1 MAEELEVG
9 VLLSATDEVSPA
21 LAQAAK
27 SAQNF
32 VQEMNK
38 SSKALVTLGSMVG
51 AAGFAMYKFG
61 KQSFSA
67 AARVSELKVSIDA
80 IGEATGIGA
89 KAINEAASNIAKQG
103 IEMAA
108 AQGIAIE
115 YAQANLNMADAAK
128 VARVA
133 QDLAVISQRNSTDTA
148 QLLTRAVRTGNSQ
161 LLKSAGISRMASE
174 GYAMYAKEIGKT
186 ATTLTAA
193 ERQQAMINLILDEG
207 KRVAGVYEA
216 SMTEAGKVLR
226 SFPRLM
232 NDMQVAVG
240 TALLQGLGP
249 LIKSSYD
256 LTNAFSK
263 TVKEGGALNPIL
275 TELGVAMKLV
285 FQPISDGL
293 KKLADFFT
301 MLNRSKV
308 AVDGLGQKLATAM
321 PIIAALSTGLSALAG
336 KQLLNALLPAT
347 KAITGFL
354 NPLQIG
360 IAVLVALTP
369 RLRNALLQMVGA
381 ALQLVGPLARISEVL
396 TNSIAGALDTVAPLL
411 EGLAALM
418 VGAFAIV
425 GPVLKVIAD
434 LLVFLQKP
442 IEFLIILWGVK
453 WVASQLIAAKAALM
467 TQMQLAALGTQT
479 TVTGRAAT
487 FAVKSYT
494 NFAFGLQTTGSV
506 AKAFGGT
513 MVAVGNT
520 IKATMVSVMTT
531 ILPML
536 AITAALWAGMAIF
549 NKIREADKAREA
561 AVKGVTDA
569 LKQQIDALKTT
580 NEALAEYLGNVENLQ
595 NALVNDS
602 EASQEFIRVMHLQGV
617 ATKDALTE
625 LIAYKQ
631 DRVAYTAA
639 QYKGI
644 TATYAE
650 ADALARYT
658 LAAQGGVEMT
668 AEAAAIFPRLTQE
681 QFAVANAYRDTTAA
695 MNAMDLA
702 EALKK
707 EREMLEIKSK
717 DAALAYAAADAYIA
731 RAEARGVELSDLDR
745 EIETRRYAQIQLTKY
760 AKVQEEVGNKT
771 RATAVTTK
779 SMIQRLKEITAAAAD
794 GKVKMEEMYD
804 GMFGMNSIDL
814 YKAQKQIYEVRTA
827 VSTLSNKVKDSEGN
841 FDSFKGAAL
850 DLANQVATNAAE
862 MRNLEMSN
870 EDIAGA
876 TNVLIGTFVEAG
888 KKAGFTQEQIN
899 GVLESLGMLNGYRSV
914 AMIEADIS
922 KFKAQLQVVLDAL
935 EAVGGGDP
943 EMVRAA
949 ARLRQILNTL
959 DAEAKAAAEAAEK
972 FKGLNDA
979 TKKGSSATK
988 EFTGRQ
994 KELRDQIVQTV
1005 QDAIEKETDKLQ
1017 ELRSKMEALKSAL
1030 RSTIVESASLGNAFE
1045 FAKRKADEFNQKI
1058 DEAEQAQREYAQQV
1072 ANSIRQTLSLSDA
1085 FGESQQSSQAVE
1097 AAWMNATEVAN
1108 EYAAVQQELV
1118 ENVAQQAAL
1127 EKMLYGDGSRYARA
1141 DVVKALTKTREDAI
1155 KIVERLVEAEENLG
1169 VAMDWVNQASAQ
1181 QISFLDAL
1189 RKRVADAKD
1198 FASVI
1203 GQLSSM
1209 GLNKDALDQI
1219 VSAGAV
1225 AGTQMAKEL
1234 LSGGQTAISETNTLF
1249 TELADVAQQTGV
1261 SLGDTFYKVGS
1272 RVGLDFGSALME
1284 RAKMATDF
1292 AKKVE
1297 MLAAQGLS
1305 PENITMLLNAGL
1317 EAGTAMA
1324 DELIKGGQAAI
1335 DNANQIH
1342 QSLTKLAEDLGVKLS
1357 GQFFDAGIAM
1367 GERIVAGLKEK
1378 LKEVEKALQRAK
1390 TISQLENLLE
1400 ATRTKVGASTGAATV
1415 QAGPSMGQGMGI
1427 GTGWDW
1433 DKIPLVPFANGGI
1446 VKTPTL
1452 GIVGEAGPEAVIP
1465 LSQMGGMGN
1474 TYNITVNAG
1483 MGADGGQIGDDIV
1496 EALRKYERRNG
1507 TVPIKTL

>member
-21 LAQAAK
+21 LAQASK
-27 SAQNF
+27 SAQHF

-67 AARVSELKVSIDA
+67 AARVSELRVSIDA
-80 IGEATGIGA
+80 IGKATGIGA

-115 YAQANLNMADAAK
+115 YAQANLNLADAAK

-174 GYAMYAKEIGKT
+174 GYAMYAKQIGKT

-249 LIKSSYD
+249 LIKSAYD

-263 TVKEGGALNPIL
+263 TVKEGGALNPVL
-275 TELGVAMKLV
+275 KELGVAMKLV
-285 FQPISDGL
+285 FQPIADGL

-321 PIIAALSTGLSALAG
+321 PLIAALSTGLSALAG

-381 ALQLVGPLARISEVL
+381 ALQLVGPLARIAEVL

-434 LLVFLQKP
+434 VLVFLQKP

-479 TVTGRAAT
+479 TMTGRAAT

-506 AKAFGGT
+506 AKAFAGT

-569 LKQQIDALKTT
+569 LKQQIDALKKT
-580 NEALAEYLGNVENLQ
+580 NEALAEYLGNVDSLE

-602 EASQEFIRVMHLQGV
+602 EQSQKFVSALHNLGF
-617 ATKDALTE
+617 ATDEALDVQMAYAKDKDALAMKLAREAGLSEE
-625 LIAYKQ
+625 L
-631 DRVAYTAA
+631 
-639 QYKGI
+639 
-644 TATYAE
+644 AE
-650 ADALARYT
+650 AVV
-658 LAAQGGVEMT
+658 AQGFGYVKTQKQMDLWNGAVDGGNRAAVLLGRNLRLLNEAAGDMDLG
-668 AEAAAIFPRLTQE
+668 AAIKQERELLVLRSKEAAA
-681 QFAVANAYRDTTAA
+681 
-695 MNAMDLA
+695 
-702 EALKK
+702 
-707 EREMLEIKSK
+707 
-717 DAALAYAAADAYIA
+717 AYAAADVAA
-731 RAEARGVELSDLDR
+731 AEWATQNNVTDALE
-745 EIETRRYAQIQLTKY
+745 IQL
-760 AKVQEEVGNKT
+760 KT
-771 RATAVTTK
+771 RELASAELDKFAKEQEKAGKATRAAGMNLT
-779 SMIQRLKEITAAAAD
+779 SMTQRLQKFVPAAAD
-794 GKVKMEEMYD
+794 GKAKMEEMYD
-804 GMFGMNSIDL
+804 VLFGFGAIDL
-814 YKAQKQIYEVRTA
+814 YKAQKQILDVREA
-827 VSTLSNKVKDSEGN
+827 VTSVSNSVKNSSGN
-841 FDSFKGAAL
+841 FDLLTKAGL
-850 DLANQVATNAAE
+850 DLANQIGTNAAE
-862 MRNLEMSN
+862 MKNLNMSN
-870 EDIAGA
+870 EDIAA
-876 TNVLIGTFVEAG
+876 MTNQLIGTFIEAG
-888 KKAGFTQEQIN
+888 KAAGWSDEKVKQ
-899 GVLESLGMLNGYRSV
+899 VLQSMGLLDGYRSV
-914 AMIEADIS
+914 AMIDADIS
-922 KFKAQLQVVLDAL
+922 KFKAQLEVVMKAL
-935 EAVGGGDP
+935 EAVGGSDP
-943 EMVRAA
+943 EMQRAA
-949 ARLRQILNTL
+949 ARLRQILDTL
-959 DAEAKAAAEAAEK
+959 DAEAKAAAEAADK
-972 FKGLNDA
+972 FKMLNKE
-979 TKKGSSATK
+979 TRNGGSATK

-994 KELRDQIVQTV
+994 KELRDQIVKTV

-1017 ELRSKMEALKSAL
+1017 ELRSKMEALKSGL

-1045 FAKRKADEFNQKI
+1045 YARRKADEFNQKI

-1097 AAWMNATEVAN
+1097 AAWTNATAVAN
-1108 EYAAVQQELV
+1108 EYAAVQQELAQ
-1118 ENVAQQAAL
+1118 NVAQQAAL
-1127 EKMLYGDGSRYARA
+1127 EKMLYGEGSRYARA
-1141 DVVKALTKTREDAI
+1141 DVVEALTQTREDAI
-1155 KIVERLVEAEENLG
+1155 GIVERLAEAEQNLG
-1169 VAMDWVNQASAQ
+1169 IAMDGVNQASAQ

-1261 SLGDTFYKVGS
+1261 SLGDKFYEVGS

-1284 RAKMATDF
+1284 RAKMATEF

-1324 DELIKGGQAAI
+1324 DELIKGGQTAI

-1390 TISQLENLLE
+1390 TISQLEDLLA
-1400 ATRTKVGASTGAATV
+1400 ATRTKVGAPAGAATV
-1415 QAGPSMGQGMGI
+1415 QAAPSMGQGMGI

-1433 DKIPLVPFANGGI
+1433 DMIPLIPFANGGI